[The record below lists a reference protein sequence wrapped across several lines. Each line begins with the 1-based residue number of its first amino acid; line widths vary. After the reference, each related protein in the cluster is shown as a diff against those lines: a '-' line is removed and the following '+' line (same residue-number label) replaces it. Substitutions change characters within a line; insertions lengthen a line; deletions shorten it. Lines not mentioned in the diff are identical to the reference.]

1 MEKIKG
7 TTIVGEEALIGLMTA
22 VTGFFCQTKSCVQWV
37 LIVFFYFNA
46 GQEVVEVGVAGGG
59 VGEVTIAAQGAA
71 LAVKVL
77 LAAFLFSFT
86 VK

>member
-1 MEKIKG
+1 
-7 TTIVGEEALIGLMTA
+7 MTA
-22 VTGFFCQTKSCVQWV
+22 ATGFFRQTKSCVQWV
-37 LIVFFYFNA
+37 FYYNA

-77 LAAFLFSFT
+77 LAAFLLSFT

>member
-1 MEKIKG
+1 M
-7 TTIVGEEALIGLMTA
+7 V
-22 VTGFFCQTKSCVQWV
+22 
-37 LIVFFYFNA
+37 FYFNA

-77 LAAFLFSFT
+77 LAAFLLSFT

>member
-37 LIVFFYFNA
+37 LIVFYFNA

-77 LAAFLFSFT
+77 LAAFLLSFT